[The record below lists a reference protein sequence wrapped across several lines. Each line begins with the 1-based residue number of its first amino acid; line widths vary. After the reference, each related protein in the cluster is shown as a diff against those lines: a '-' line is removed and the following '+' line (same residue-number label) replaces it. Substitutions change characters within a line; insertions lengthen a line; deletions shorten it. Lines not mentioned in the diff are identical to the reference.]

1 MDILFLLIPVSILVL
16 IVAIW
21 LFIWAVKGGQF
32 EDLEGPAYRIIMDD
46 DNDPMIPPAPGQAR
60 SAASAAATEAA
71 PAKSK
76 PGKA

>member
-32 EDLEGPAYRIIMDD
+32 EDMEGPAYRIIMDD
-46 DNDPMIPPAPGQAR
+46 DNDPMIPPAPGQ
-60 SAASAAATEAA
+60 SASVAATDAA

-76 PGKA
+76 PGNG

>member
-21 LFIWAVKGGQF
+21 LFIWAVKSGQF

-46 DNDPMIPPAPGQAR
+46 DNDPMIPPAPGRKPPAGP
-60 SAASAAATEAA
+60 A
-71 PAKSK
+71 PAEPPVK
-76 PGKA
+76 PPADKH

>member
-21 LFIWAVKGGQF
+21 AFIWAVKSGQF

-46 DNDPMIPPAPGQAR
+46 DNDPMIPPAPGQSELAD
-60 SAASAAATEAA
+60 SA
-71 PAKSK
+71 PVKPKSEPK
-76 PGKA
+76 PGNG